1 MGGRDASRG
10 DADDARRDEPA
21 TDTRPP
27 GPGTQ
32 RKARR
37 RRALKIVAA
46 ALAALVL
53 ASAATGAYVYEHLF
67 GRIRTV
73 SLARLTH
80 RPATAK
86 ADAQGNTAQNLLIL
100 GSQTRDGQSG
110 PNLGDSSKLGT
121 DISDTTMLVHVS
133 AERKWA
139 VVVSIPRDLI
149 VPRPQCQGRTD
160 PTVTV
165 SASSAAMFDLAMN
178 LGGPACA
185 VATVE
190 QMTGIRVDH
199 FVEVT
204 FNAFQ
209 ELTTAVGGVTVC
221 IPPPG
226 INDPDYSGLVLG
238 PGLHTVSG
246 GQALEFVRDRHGVGT
261 GTDLGRIQYQQMF
274 VSSLFAK
281 LTSAGTLSDPIT
293 LYKVANAVTGNLTVD
308 DGLKS
313 LSAMVG
319 LAQSVAGLKSHYVQ
333 FVTAPYVFDPV
344 DPNRVDPG
352 QGFAAVWDDLRADT
366 PLPGSPAA
374 GAFGITA
381 SRSPSPSASMSAS
394 ARSVPLASLTVK
406 VYNGTSTP
414 SLAANAA
421 ANLKALGVSTS
432 VGDSGYSGFAKTE
445 IYYPAGQR
453 AQAQALAGQVVGAEI
468 EQSSNVGTLTLVV
481 GQNAPANITATPTH
495 ATGPGTGTNASPSA
509 TISAESRTGDQ
520 DICSS
525 LPTPV
530 RYGGHP

>member
-73 SLARLTH
+73 SLAHLTH

-190 QMTGIRVDH
+190 QMTGIRIDH

-381 SRSPSPSASMSAS
+381 SRSPSPSVSMSAS
-394 ARSVPLASLTVK
+394 ASSVPLASLTVK